1 MKNIIIA
8 ALGAYIFYDF
18 CEVKHLI
25 ILFAAFAF
33 FLEVITSFERL
44 VTEIRKD
51 GRGYYE

>member
-8 ALGAYIFYDF
+8 AMGAYIFYGF
-18 CEVKHLI
+18 CEVKHII
-25 ILFAAFAF
+25 ILFAAFAL

-51 GRGYYE
+51 GRGFYE